1 MPFDGYTVGC
11 YLLDRLVEVG
21 CDHLFGVPGD
31 YNLRFLDDVMTHPM
45 MKWVGT
51 ANELNAA
58 YAADGYARCRGIGA
72 ITTTCGVGELSALNG
87 IAGSASESVPVI
99 HIAGA
104 TSTKS
109 QANRELLH
117 HTLGDGNHSHF
128 VHVSAEIC
136 CVAVMLTPENCLTE
150 IDRVITE
157 VLYRKKPGY
166 IALPTNLAEM
176 TIKPPAAKLVR
187 RVAECSPDAVEA
199 LKLAATL
206 RLRNSRNPAVLVG
219 HLVHR
224 FQMTKQVNQFLEN
237 VRIPYAPAT
246 LGKGAVTENLENY
259 VGTYIAG
266 STPCP
271 AKSVVE
277 GADVCIS
284 IGVELTDGVTSLFQ
298 QKIDPLS
305 TIDIQPF
312 FAKVGDQ
319 IFHQVPMEV
328 AVKVVEEAAL
338 EFHSNWPTE
347 YPEPEEF
354 MRPDNNTTLDL
365 AHVWNEI
372 QTSLRPDDIVVVDLG
387 TSAFTSV
394 LLRMPEGAD
403 YFCQHLW
410 ASIGY
415 SLPAALG
422 AQIACENRR
431 VICIIGDGA
440 AQMTVQELGLAARR
454 NLHPTFLLINN
465 DGYTIE
471 RFIRGWDSAYNDIA
485 TWDWTGLARNF
496 CKGAEPRTRVI
507 HSVGG
512 VNEVLSEKNDNMI
525 FAEILVGKFDGPLR
539 SAVPL
544 LGKPAQAN

>member
-1 MPFDGYTVGC
+1 MPFEGYTVGC
-11 YLLDRLVEVG
+11 YLLDRLVEAG

-31 YNLRFLDDVMTHPM
+31 FNLRFLDDVMAHPT

-51 ANELNAA
+51 ANELNAG
-58 YAADGYARCRGIGA
+58 YAADGYARLRGLGA

-87 IAGSASESVPVI
+87 VAGSAAESVPVI

-109 QANRELLH
+109 QSNRELLH
-117 HTLGDGNHSHF
+117 HTLGDGNHNHF
-128 VHVSAEIC
+128 LHISAEVC

-150 IDRVITE
+150 IDRVVTE

-166 IALPTNLAEM
+166 IALPMNLAEM
-176 TIKPPAAKLVR
+176 TVKPPAAKLVR
-187 RVAECSPDAVEA
+187 REPECSPDAVEA
-199 LKLAATL
+199 FKLAVTS
-206 RLRNSRNPAVLVG
+206 RLGSARNPAVLVG

-224 FQMTKQVNQFLEN
+224 FRLSKQVDQLLEN
-237 VRIPYAPAT
+237 VRIPFAPAT
-246 LGKGAVTENLENY
+246 LGKGAVSEHLENY
-259 VGTYIAG
+259 VGTYLAG
-266 STPCP
+266 DKPCP

-277 GADVCIS
+277 SADVCIS
-284 IGVELTDGVTSLFQ
+284 IGVELVDCVTSLFR
-298 QKIDPLS
+298 QKIDPLN

-328 AVKVVEEAAL
+328 AVRVVEEAAL
-338 EFHSNWPTE
+338 EFHSNWSTE
-347 YPEPEEF
+347 YPQAEEF
-354 MRPDNNTTLDL
+354 IRPDSNTTLDL

-372 QTSLRPDDIVVVDLG
+372 QAGLRPNDIVVVDLG
-387 TSAFTSV
+387 TSAFSSV
-394 LLRMPEGAD
+394 LLRLPEGAD

-422 AQIACENRR
+422 AQVAEPNRR
-431 VICIIGDGA
+431 VVCIVGDGA
-440 AQMTVQELGLAARR
+440 AQMTVQELGLSARY
-454 NLHPTFLLINN
+454 NLHPTYLLINN

-471 RFIRGWDSAYNDIA
+471 RYIRGWDSSYNDVA
-485 TWDWTGLARNF
+485 SWEWTGLARNL
-496 CKGAEPRTRVI
+496 CKGNEPRTRVI
-507 HSVGG
+507 DSVGG
-512 VNEVLSEKNDNMI
+512 VLDALNEKNDKML
-525 FAEILVGKFDGPLR
+525 FAEVLIGKFDGPLR

-544 LGKPAQAN
+544 PGKPANLK